1 MHTKHKITEIQSSNT
16 SRSGTFSF
24 FLFPAYWN
32 DGGNFK
38 GSFHK
43 AIFLSNSKRCFE
55 QKPIFLQESSTTVGQ
70 PLEKR
75 PFFLA
80 NQHNGVL
87 MKIFESLGQDLWDS
101 MLGNRVGRTNQYT
114 TYYTQYREGVRGI
127 SRE

>member
-1 MHTKHKITEIQSSNT
+1 MQNERYELPKPKTT

-55 QKPIFLQESSTTVGQ
+55 QKPIS
-70 PLEKR
+70 LEGKSLWKGL
-75 PFFLA
+75 FLA

-87 MKIFESLGQDLWDS
+87 MKIFESSRLDLWDS
-101 MLGNRVGRTNQYT
+101 MVGTHWLYGLT
-114 TYYTQYREGVRGI
+114 TTFSDI
-127 SRE
+127 SYVIFDKIFNVKKLI